1 MIQWS
6 AQVLGWLESTPLAL
20 AMRSSLWLYPIVE
33 IFHIVGFTLLVG
45 TVAMF
50 DMRLLGWSRFLPVT
64 GLARH
69 LLPWSVASL
78 LLIVPAGLLMFA
90 AHPHEFLDN
99 RVFLL
104 KLRLIGTAGLNA
116 VAFHFGI
123 YRSVTA
129 WDKGVLVPLPARL
142 HATASLAIWVA
153 VISCGRLLA
162 YT

>member
-20 AMRSSLWLYPIVE
+20 AMRSSLWLYPSVE

-78 LLIVPAGLLMFA
+78 LLIVPAGLLMFS

-104 KLRLIGTAGLNA
+104 KLMLIGAAGLNA
-116 VAFHFGI
+116 VVFHFGA

-129 WDKGVLVPLPARL
+129 
-142 HATASLAIWVA
+142 
-153 VISCGRLLA
+153 
-162 YT
+162 